1 MNRFFRFLKE
11 KRNKILAVSL
21 ASLAMASFLGYYIL
35 MEFASGWMFFR
46 SSPIEIWSFAII
58 LITYGLLLICNIRND
73 SFAYQGILMFVF
85 YTAFGAFMDLLSGSI
100 SALMGG
106 RYAILSFVLFFGF
119 LAAELA
125 LGVMLYIYT
134 LRYMRGYSVPWSRI
148 RLLAIL
154 FAALLTTYW
163 LISPIYAML
172 LGEWSLRVIF
182 ALPLSEAFIGWCI
195 VFTLER
201 LRRY

>member
-1 MNRFFRFLKE
+1 MNRFFRWLKE
-11 KRNKILAVSL
+11 KRNKILAVGF
-21 ASLAMASFLGYYIL
+21 ASLAMAAFLGYYLL
-35 MEFASGWMFFR
+35 MEFAAGWMFFR
-46 SSPIEIWSFAII
+46 SSPIELWSFAII

-85 YTAFGAFMDLLSGSI
+85 YTAFGAFMDLLQGSI
-100 SALMGG
+100 SAFMGG
-106 RYAILSFVLFFGF
+106 QYAVLSFTLFFGF
-119 LAAELA
+119 LAAELV
-125 LGVMLYIYT
+125 LGVMLYLYS
-134 LRYMRGYSVPWSRI
+134 LRYMRGYSVPWRRI

-163 LISPIYAML
+163 LIYPIYAFL
-172 LGEWSLRVIF
+172 LGEWSLMDFF